1 MICWIRS
8 AISHIRLTNTSS
20 SVAVSRSS
28 GNLYRS
34 RNSGIETSGMRMLRI
49 PVNYNRGTMSLG
61 LGRNGKGKY
70 TGEGDGNAE
79 NLLLIKSVFKNK
91 IGDDGEERRIG
102 ARDGRNYRALS

>member
-1 MICWIRS
+1 
-8 AISHIRLTNTSS
+8 
-20 SVAVSRSS
+20 
-28 GNLYRS
+28 
-34 RNSGIETSGMRMLRI
+34 MLRI